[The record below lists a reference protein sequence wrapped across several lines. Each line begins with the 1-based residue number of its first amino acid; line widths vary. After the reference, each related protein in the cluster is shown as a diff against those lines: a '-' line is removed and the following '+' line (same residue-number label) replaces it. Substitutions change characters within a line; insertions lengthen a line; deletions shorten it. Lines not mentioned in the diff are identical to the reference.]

1 MKTDGADE
9 DLVVFTHNSPA
20 VVRLDFRLQ
29 VETDDLLRPGPI
41 GQGRLMRI
49 AEDLKIKGP
58 RIFDLAIALTAYE
71 AGAGE
76 LWTHDSRFQSVPG
89 LRVVLPLQVK

>member
-1 MKTDGADE
+1 M
-9 DLVVFTHNSPA
+9 
-20 VVRLDFRLQ
+20 Q
-29 VETDDLLRPGPI
+29 
-41 GQGRLMRI
+41 I